1 MDFASLRADR
11 DHIIDRH
18 YTPGRGGHAIDKVVV
33 HYMGGDLTGEQCV
46 DNVWSTRPA
55 SAHYCVDSGGGVVQT
70 VWDRD
75 TAWHCG
81 DYGQNQRS
89 VGIEHANV
97 GGNPGRLTDACLD
110 AGAHLVAAVCLFYGL
125 GRPEWGANVYGHNMI
140 SSTDCPG
147 PIADGAAQHD
157 EYVAR
162 CRDWYDRMAGASAPG
177 GGEVNLNDMLTDV
190 EGNTLSV
197 GHCIS
202 NGHMDGADVRKAL
215 LGSYRSPIAGDD
227 SDGSLALRIVY
238 MDKRI
243 RELSEVTVPAMDA
256 AIRALAAARGADPDA
271 VARAVSGAVSAKLA
285 TIKLTVATS

>member
-1 MDFASLRADR
+1 MDFASLRADE
-11 DHIIDRH
+11 DLILDRH
-18 YTPGRGGHAIDKVVV
+18 FTPGRQGHRIDRVYV
-33 HYMGGDLTGEQCV
+33 HNMGGNLTGSGCYG
-46 DNVWSTRPA
+46 VWQEREA
-55 SAHYCVDSGGGVVQT
+55 SAHYCVDSGGRVTQT

-75 TAWHCG
+75 TAWHAGNWGENC
-81 DYGQNQRS
+81 RS
-89 VGIEHANV
+89 IGVEHAN
-97 GGNPGRLTDACLD
+97 GSGPNTDLTDACLD
-110 AGAHLVAAVCLFYGL
+110 AGAHLVAAICRHYGL
-125 GRPEWGANVYGHNMI
+125 GRPTWLGNVFPHCYA

-147 PIADGAAQHD
+147 PLRVGHSQHD
-157 EYVAR
+157 EWMAR
-162 CRDWYDRMAGASAPG
+162 CQGWYDRMAGASAPG